1 MLTDLN
7 ILKILNL
14 NNPNSAKIPII
25 VDSQLLKTQTQLKAQ
40 NHPTMIH
47 PPNIQKLSYLSF

>member
-1 MLTDLN
+1 MLKDLN

-25 VDSQLLKTQTQLKAQ
+25 VDSQLLK
-40 NHPTMIH
+40 P
-47 PPNIQKLSYLSF
+47 KLN